1 MTRLATS
8 LLAPCRRTRRDER
21 AAGRSNLS
29 ENVPNPESNPRH
41 YLRLYFP
48 MATAALFRA
57 HILRHSLRFARG
69 SATTTSGAHILRLCL
84 RRVAVFFVRH

>member
-1 MTRLATS
+1 MTG
-8 LLAPCRRTRRDER
+8 RRPP
-21 AAGRSNLS
+21 SKSVS

-84 RRVAVFFVRH
+84 RRVAVFFVLLLVVLCLDQH